1 METISDHVNS
11 SLYWLIIIN
20 FFGNFICITCIYLL
34 RNIKHQFNIK
44 NEMILGFLT
53 WFVCTQATLG
63 GFIYEPGKSQNW
75 IYLVLVIRSFLTAIF
90 IAARPLYLTY
100 KKEEKYIMVPP
111 NSESIDSV
119 DMALQI
125 PIATDY
131 FYFYLEEY
139 GSLEDPDILYFFSLY
154 ADITKFD
161 KYFSKGYEARLLY
174 ALAMKIKND
183 YLNPES
189 RRYHIKMRAEVYTVT
204 MEKLEDFERAV

>member
-1 METISDHVNS
+1 MNA
-11 SLYWLIIIN
+11 SLYWLIPIN
-20 FFGNFICITCIYLL
+20 FLGNIMCVTCIYWL
-34 RNIKHQFNIK
+34 RNIKHQFNIR
-44 NEMILGFLT
+44 NEMILGFTT

-63 GFIYEPGKSQNW
+63 GFIHDPVRSQNW
-75 IYLVLVIRSFLTAIF
+75 IYLVLVFRSFLAAIF
-90 IAARPLYLTY
+90 TTARPLYLTY

-111 NSESIDSV
+111 NSESIESV

-139 GSLEDPDILYFFSLY
+139 GSLEDPHILYYFSLY

-174 ALAMKIKND
+174 ALAMKIKGD
-183 YLNPES
+183 YLNPEG
-189 RRYHIKMRAEVYTVT
+189 RYHIKMRSEVYKVT
-204 MEKLEDFERAV
+204 MEKLDDFERAV